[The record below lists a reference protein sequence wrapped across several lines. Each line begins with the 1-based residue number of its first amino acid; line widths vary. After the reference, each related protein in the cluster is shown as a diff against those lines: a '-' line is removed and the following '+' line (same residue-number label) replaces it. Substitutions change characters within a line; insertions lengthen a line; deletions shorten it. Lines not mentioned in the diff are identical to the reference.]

1 MVFPGHKKTW
11 NQKNGTTRLGPAFP
25 WSVGRIKDAR
35 NTAFAIALASRYQV
49 NKTVTNP
56 IPSILLFPTLSLLKN
71 TYSPITTNDS
81 HPPNLISIYAGLL
94 THAKNLPISK
104 ESSRTSC
111 NLTTKERNMDQSRR
125 SRRTQNAYEYHQ
137 FAHWAL
143 LTLQMPT
150 MSFPQGEVFRQPT
163 MWPLSEAWTGLCIWG
178 GSEDCDFGGVF
189 SLLICEFMQG

>member
-11 NQKNGTTRLGPAFP
+11 NQKNETTRLGPAFP

-56 IPSILLFPTLSLLKN
+56 NPSILLFPTLSLLKN

-150 MSFPQGEVFRQPT
+150 MSFPQGEVFLQPT
-163 MWPLSEAWTGLCIWG
+163 MWPDRKS
-178 GSEDCDFGGVF
+178 VV
-189 SLLICEFMQG
+189 